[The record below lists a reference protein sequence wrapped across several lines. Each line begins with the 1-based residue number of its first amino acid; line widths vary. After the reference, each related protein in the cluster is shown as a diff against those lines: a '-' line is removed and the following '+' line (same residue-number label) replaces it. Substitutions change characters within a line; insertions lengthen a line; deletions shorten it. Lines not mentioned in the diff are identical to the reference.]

1 MRTIFC
7 IIFILLCLNAND
19 FEKTLK
25 NQSEQNSE
33 KEYNN
38 EFGKTLLKSDPNANN
53 LSIDNLT
60 PLYENKSNFL
70 FFQKQSTLN
79 NNNQEYQSALI
90 YHYKKDSFSLGFHSS
105 INGKNFNPNLR
116 SELIY
121 KDYFKAYTQYTQN
134 DENDLQQSLGFMVLN
149 LNFDLSKDN
158 QGENYGFSYKPYGN
172 AFSINLN
179 HKNFNENIDSN
190 SVLFGFDFN
199 FNENFSKQLFRKD
212 IQNNYDFL
220 Q

>member
-90 YHYKKDSFSLGFHSS
+90 YHYKKDNFSLGFHSS

-116 SELIY
+116 SELITHNTH
-121 KDYFKAYTQYTQN
+121 KMMKTICNKA
-134 DENDLQQSLGFMVLN
+134 
-149 LNFDLSKDN
+149 
-158 QGENYGFSYKPYGN
+158 
-172 AFSINLN
+172 
-179 HKNFNENIDSN
+179 
-190 SVLFGFDFN
+190 
-199 FNENFSKQLFRKD
+199 
-212 IQNNYDFL
+212 
-220 Q
+220 